1 MMSLKHKH
9 TLFAFL
15 ILVLFLFG
23 MNIGFSQVSA
33 IPPTED
39 RTMER
44 LDSSP
49 RHGEWVAV
57 DAGMGDEVDAWLVY
71 PERPDKAPVVVVIHE
86 IYGLT
91 DWIRAVADQLAAEGF
106 IAIAPDLLSGKG
118 PGGGGSSSVS
128 RDDARRLIRDLSWD
142 EIVRRINAT
151 ARYATALPA
160 ATDTFGVV
168 GFCWGGGTSFN
179 YATEQPGL
187 DAAVVYYGVS
197 PQTEKL
203 RNIKAPILGLYGGDD
218 NRVNSTIPAAEK
230 EMKRLGKRYEYELY
244 SGAGHAFLRN
254 QAGQEGANLKA
265 AEKAWPRMVTFLKE
279 TLGS

>member
-1 MMSLKHKH
+1 MSLKHKH

-128 RDDARRLIRDLSWD
+128 RDDARRLISDLSWD
-142 EIVRRINAT
+142 
-151 ARYATALPA
+151 
-160 ATDTFGVV
+160 V
-168 GFCWGGGTSFN
+168 GI
-179 YATEQPGL
+179 Y
-187 DAAVVYYGVS
+187 
-197 PQTEKL
+197 
-203 RNIKAPILGLYGGDD
+203 
-218 NRVNSTIPAAEK
+218 
-230 EMKRLGKRYEYELY
+230 
-244 SGAGHAFLRN
+244 
-254 QAGQEGANLKA
+254 
-265 AEKAWPRMVTFLKE
+265 
-279 TLGS
+279 